1 MDIYIVIRLAVI
13 GFLLLCSAIF
23 SGSETALFS
32 LNRLQLLKLREERHP
47 KFKTIR
53 LLLDK
58 PRRLLIS
65 LIMGNEFSNV
75 AACTIATSLSLTL
88 WGEMGKWM
96 AFGIMTL
103 SVLLLGDIIPRTLA
117 LSNPVK
123 FSSLVSNPLGSFIK
137 TITPLRRM
145 VKIIVDGILL
155 VLPIRSITG
164 QPFFVE
170 SDFLRLVEG
179 GHREGVL
186 EDMERDLIRRVMVFS
201 DTKIWEIMTPR
212 TDMFTIS
219 IGIELKDL
227 MAAIKTRHFSR
238 IPIYDDSPD
247 NIVGILYV
255 KDILTIDPLKETW
268 DKERLKSLLRPP
280 YFVPINKRAEELFRE
295 FQAKR
300 LHMAIVVDEY
310 GGVSGILT
318 MEDMLEELFGEIYD
332 EFDKIE
338 IKYKRLDANHFLIS
352 PRLSIEEF
360 NTVMKS
366 DIPSDELETIG
377 GFVFS
382 LFGKMPSQGEKVAY
396 QNLLFTPTKIKGT
409 RILEI
414 KVKRIGV
421 GE

>member
-13 GFLLLCSAIF
+13 GFLLLCSATF

-58 PRRLLIS
+58 PRRLLMS

-75 AACTIATSLSLTL
+75 AASAIATSLSLTL

-96 AFGIMTL
+96 AFWIMTL

-123 FSSLVSNPLGSFIK
+123 FSSLISNPLGFFIK
-137 TITPLRRM
+137 TITPLRRI
-145 VKIIVDGILL
+145 VKIIVDGILF
-155 VLPIRSITG
+155 VLPIKSTTG

-179 GHREGVL
+179 SHREGVL
-186 EDMERDLIRRVMVFS
+186 EDMERDLIRRVMVFG
-201 DTKIWEIMTPR
+201 DTKIGEIMTPR

-219 IGIELKDL
+219 ISMELKDL

-247 NIVGILYV
+247 NIVGILHV
-255 KDILTIDPLKETW
+255 KDILTIDPLKEIW
-268 DKERLKSLLRPP
+268 NKERLKSSLRPP
-280 YFVPINKRAEELFRE
+280 CFVPINKKTEELFRE

-300 LHMAIVVDEY
+300 LHVAIIVDEY
-310 GGVSGILT
+310 GGVSGLVT

-332 EFDKIE
+332 EFDRVE

-377 GFVFS
+377 GFVFN
-382 LFGKMPSQGEKVAY
+382 LFGRMPSQGEKVAY

-414 KVKRIGV
+414 KVERIGV
-421 GE
+421 RG

>member
-1 MDIYIVIRLAVI
+1 
-13 GFLLLCSAIF
+13 
-23 SGSETALFS
+23 
-32 LNRLQLLKLREERHP
+32 
-47 KFKTIR
+47 
-53 LLLDK
+53 
-58 PRRLLIS
+58 
-65 LIMGNEFSNV
+65 MGNEFSNV
-75 AACTIATSLSLTL
+75 AACAIATSLSLTL

-123 FSSLVSNPLGSFIK
+123 FSSLASNPLGFFIK

-219 IGIELKDL
+219 ISIELKDL

-360 NTVMKS
+360 NTVTKS

-382 LFGKMPSQGEKVAY
+382 LFGRMPSQGEKVAY